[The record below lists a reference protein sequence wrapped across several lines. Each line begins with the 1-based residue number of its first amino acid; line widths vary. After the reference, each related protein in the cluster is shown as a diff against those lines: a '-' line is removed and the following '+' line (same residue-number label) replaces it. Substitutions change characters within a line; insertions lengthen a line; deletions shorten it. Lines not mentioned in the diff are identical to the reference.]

1 VVENAIKT
9 PVSAL
14 FPVGARSG
22 LFVLD
27 NVMHAYKRSR
37 WQHATVSTHGSSRDK
52 QGHPVIVY
60 PDTKLKD
67 GDRVKARQIPTP

>member
-1 VVENAIKT
+1 MI
-9 PVSAL
+9 PVSAI

-27 NVMHAYKRSR
+27 NGRAHLREIDVAARNGVDAWVKSGLPKG
-37 WQHATVSTHGSSRDK
+37 TE
-52 QGHPVIVY
+52 VIVY

-67 GDRVKARQIPTP
+67 GDRIKKR